1 MKHFI
6 FFLGERDLLYKQLC
20 KGVENFDC
28 EIEVFNTNRFKR
40 MFDKEVTYFDLSSK
54 TVLEN
59 YILEASGDNT
69 EISLIISDNLSLV
82 NDNHDDYVTKI
93 EKLLY
98 GTVFSVEALID
109 NKRLK
114 KLNVIIIAKV
124 NTDEISITDS
134 IYPSLFDHFNRFSL
148 NGSTLNLSTHLI
160 YLVHN
165 TAYSLDSYAKIEF
178 GYTSEDELKLKDLL
192 NKKIVKVSHLIKSVI
207 ADSESEIKSGILWIK
222 D

>member
-20 KGVENFDC
+20 KEVENFDC
-28 EIEVFNTNRFKR
+28 EIEVFSTNRLKSI
-40 MFDKEVTYFDLSSK
+40 FDKEVTYLDLSNR
-54 TVLEN
+54 TALEN
-59 YILEASGDNT
+59 YILEASEDNN
-69 EISLIISDNLSLV
+69 EISLVISDDLSLV
-82 NDNHDDYVTKI
+82 DNGSDDYVSKI

-98 GTVFSVEALID
+98 GTIFSVEALID
-109 NKRLK
+109 NKRLE

-134 IYPSLFDHFNRFSL
+134 IYPSLFEHFNRFSL

-178 GYTSEDELKLKDLL
+178 GYTREDELKLEELI

-207 ADSESEIKSGILWIK
+207 ADSESEIKSGILWVK